1 MGLCGGCCSASC
13 YQQILARVT
22 VFPGLPRA
30 TVRQLRVPA
39 DASAIMEWLTDSDRR
54 EREWRR
60 QDEAR
65 DDMQELRVVR
75 LPNGGLRFESV
86 LVRGDLVARH
96 VIEDVAIQQHRIDR
110 ILRGQAARRRRRSR
124 WVVKQRVT
132 AEWLGDATSV
142 TVRTRGRP
150 VGWSLARHLL
160 LGSNDTTTARLL
172 ADEAS
177 RLANFVVSGVA
188 DHFPGSGGTER

>member
-1 MGLCGGCCSASC
+1 
-13 YQQILARVT
+13 VT

-39 DASAIMEWLTDSDRR
+39 DASAVMGWLTDSDRR

-60 QDEAR
+60 RVEA
-65 DDMQELRVVR
+65 QEEIQESSVSR
-75 LPNGGLRFESV
+75 LQNGGMRFETV
-86 LVRGDLVARH
+86 QVRGDLLARH
-96 VIEDVAIQQHRIDR
+96 VIEDVAIGEHKIDR
-110 ILRGQAARRRRRSR
+110 ILRGQAARRRRCSR
-124 WVVKQRVT
+124 WVVKQRIT
-132 AEWLGDATSV
+132 AERLGDATTV
-142 TVRTRGRP
+142 TVRMWGRP

-172 ADEAS
+172 TDEAS

-188 DHFPGSGGTER
+188 DRFPGSEGTER